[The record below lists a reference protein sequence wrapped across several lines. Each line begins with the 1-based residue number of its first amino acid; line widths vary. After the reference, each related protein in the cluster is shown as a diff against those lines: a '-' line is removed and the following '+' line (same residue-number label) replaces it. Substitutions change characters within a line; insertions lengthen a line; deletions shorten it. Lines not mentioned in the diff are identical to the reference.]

1 MNKARLGW
9 RGVRLLLGRLS
20 GRMAV
25 LPGQQASWTRPLLLS
40 LVVVILLSTPL
51 SLILSVVIMN
61 THVHVAS
68 KEFGQTHVRLTWAQ
82 LLAYSYCWTVLPY
95 LLWVPLIYSI
105 HWCLIGRKEKLTSR
119 QMWALAT
126 RFYFPYFL
134 IWCVPISRGW
144 IILYLRL
151 WVLYPMLTWRVCE
164 ILYVALPVGSGLI
177 GLVWLS
183 LGIRSNRKKLLRTR
197 CTGSPT
203 LNGRNPSSS

>member
-9 RGVRLLLGRLS
+9 RRVRLLLRRLS
-20 GRMAV
+20 GRMGV

-51 SLILSVVIMN
+51 SLICSLIVMN
-61 THVHVAS
+61 THVGVAS
-68 KEFGQTHVRLTWAQ
+68 KEFWETYTRPTWAQ
-82 LLAYSYCWTVLPY
+82 VLAYSYSWTVLPY

-105 HWCLIGRKEKLTSR
+105 HWWLIGRKEKLTSR

-134 IWCVPISRGW
+134 IWCVPISSVW
-144 IILYLRL
+144 IIIYLRL
-151 WVLYPMLTWRVCE
+151 WVLYPMLTWRVCA
-164 ILYVALPVGSGLI
+164 ILRVALPVGSRLI

-183 LGIRSNRKKLLRTR
+183 LGIRSNRKKLLRSRSTVR
-197 CTGSPT
+197 PT
-203 LNGRNPSSS
+203 LNGSN